1 MKKFGSLAI
10 FTCLVLGFQNCSQ
23 SNLGT
28 SGVSS
33 SAIGDSASES
43 TLDGAELAQVSSV
56 EIPYSTSSIP
66 ENTSGEG
73 IRAARK
79 ASAVTSEH
87 LVIALDSGAITL
99 VNSNGQAVAQTC
111 LDESRLEEMKSYLA
125 SASICEAEVAE
136 DVACSQQYEQGYA
149 SLKSSEGQLNLGES
163 LDGCG
168 RGYKDFCGSMA
179 SSFKGLVESIK
190 LNWQSMSCN

>member
-1 MKKFGSLAI
+1 MKKLTSLAI
-10 FTCLVLGFQNCSQ
+10 FACLILGFQNCSQ
-23 SNLGT
+23 SNLST

-33 SAIGDSASES
+33 NSLSDSGSESSLDSAELSKVS
-43 TLDGAELAQVSSV
+43 TV
-56 EIPYSTSSIP
+56 EIPYSASSIP

-73 IRAARK
+73 LRAARK
-79 ASAVTSEH
+79 AGVVSSER
-87 LVIALDSGAITL
+87 LVVALDSGAITL
-99 VNSNGQAVAQTC
+99 VNSSGQAVAQTC
-111 LDESRLEEMKSYLA
+111 LDDSRLEEMKSYLA

-149 SLKSSEGQLNLGES
+149 SLKSEEGQLNLGES

-190 LNWQSMSCN
+190 QNWQSMSCQ